1 MHRALKN
8 LILLSLVAA
17 FATTAA
23 LAVDPINTT
32 RKGVAVEGYDVV
44 AYHTEGKPMKGRR
57 EFTHEFQGA
66 EFRFANAAN
75 RDLFAADPEKYA
87 PQYGG
92 YCAFAV
98 AKGSTAPI
106 DPLAWDIVDG
116 KLYLNYSKK
125 IRKKWQAEQAE
136 FIRQADANWPGLLAK

>member
-1 MHRALKN
+1 MHRLLKN

-17 FATTAA
+17 LATPAA
-23 LAVDPINTT
+23 LAADPINAT
-32 RKGVAVEGYDVV
+32 RKGVAIEGYDVV
-44 AYHTEGKPMKGRR
+44 AYHTEGKAMKGRQ

-66 EFRFANAAN
+66 EFRFANAEN
-75 RDLFAADPEKYA
+75 RDLFAGAPEKYA

-125 IRKKWQAEQAE
+125 IRKKWQADRAE
-136 FIRQADANWPGLLAK
+136 FIRQADANWPGVLAK